1 VQSSRE
7 RRRKAEHFVRP
18 ATRCLVVI
26 RTGVGILAKD
36 RTRIDERRAVLLVEL
51 REHVRRILLVDRNR
65 NAERHGSRIPHGE
78 RYDHRLASCVSARA
92 GAQTDLESIDGK
104 SPWLDDEGLADV
116 GQVFLQP
123 RTHALRSGWK
133 VGLDDQANRHPPV
146 RGGPRG
152 DPRRLWLR
160 ERILPHD
167 LSVAKQFD
175 LSALKEDSLP
185 EDLDA
190 ELLAREQA
198 ATYVQ
203 QTDG

>member
-36 RTRIDERRAVLLVEL
+36 
-51 REHVRRILLVDRNR
+51 
-65 NAERHGSRIPHGE
+65 
-78 RYDHRLASCVSARA
+78 
-92 GAQTDLESIDGK
+92 K
-104 SPWLDDEGLADV
+104 
-116 GQVFLQP
+116 
-123 RTHALRSGWK
+123 
-133 VGLDDQANRHPPV
+133 
-146 RGGPRG
+146 
-152 DPRRLWLR
+152 
-160 ERILPHD
+160 
-167 LSVAKQFD
+167 FD

-185 EDLDA
+185 GDLDA